1 MLARTPG
8 AGACESEGGVVPLKP
23 WRKGPAFETVDWP
36 STPLGR
42 PDDWTPTLRQAVDV
56 VVNTRFP
63 ATLLWGPEFVLV
75 YNEAYVPI
83 LGDKHPWA
91 LGRPCAEVFPE
102 AWHLIGDM
110 MQAVLDGAPSS
121 LLDDALVPL
130 VRGGQLRD
138 GYFTYSYSPVHNEVG
153 EVEGVLDIVT
163 ETTDKVVALR
173 RMAVL
178 TELRARLA
186 DVEAVDELESVVLDV
201 LSGATED
208 VHVVEYREAA
218 TRPGPAGRA
227 LPSRPP
233 RSLRG
238 ADLLL
243 DDTGAGHVA
252 WIPVRSPGVDLA
264 DPPALVIAL
273 NPGLSPDHRYLDF
286 LRLVATAVSQVRA
299 RLEAREVERR
309 IALSERRL
317 SEALQSSLLT
327 TPRHPDDVQVA
338 VRYRPS
344 ADQAEVGGDWYD
356 AFVDPHGELTVT
368 VGDVSGHDRVAA
380 AGMAHARTMLRAL
393 AHGVDAGPST
403 VMGLLDRALE
413 GLDLGIQ
420 ATAVLMRLHRS
431 ESDAGRWLARWTNAG
446 SLPPIVLRGDG
457 TVEVLE
463 SYDLMLGVDPA
474 VTRSDHEI
482 ELADGDVLVLYTDG
496 LVERRGTSLTECIER
511 LVKVVQWCAGLDVER
526 AADRILLDVADEG
539 VADDVALLV
548 LRPGSPQG

>member
-1 MLARTPG
+1 M
-8 AGACESEGGVVPLKP
+8 PLKP
-23 WRKGPAFETVDWP
+23 WRKGPDFETVDWA
-36 STPLGR
+36 STPLGH
-42 PDDWTPTLRQAVDV
+42 PESWTQTLRQSVDL

-63 ATLLWGPEFVLV
+63 ATLLWGPELVLI
-75 YNEAYVPI
+75 YNRAYVPI

-102 AWHLIGDM
+102 AWHLIGGMLED
-110 MQAVLDGAPSS
+110 ALKGAPSI
-121 LLDDALVPL
+121 LLEDALVPL
-130 VRGGQLRD
+130 VRD
-138 GYFTYSYSPVHNEVG
+138 GALGDSYFTYSYSPVHNEQG

-163 ETTDKVVALR
+163 ETTEKVVALR

-178 TELRARLA
+178 TELRGRLA
-186 DVEAVDELESVVLDV
+186 DVEAVDDLNAVVLEV
-201 LSGATED
+201 LTRASED
-208 VHVVEYREAA
+208 VHVVEYRDAA
-218 TRPGPAGRA
+218 GRPGAAGRA
-227 LPSRPP
+227 LPPRPP

-238 ADLLL
+238 SDLLL
-243 DDTGAGHVA
+243 DDTGRGHVA

-264 DPPALVIAL
+264 DPPALVIGL
-273 NPGLSPDHRYLDF
+273 NPSLPPDHRYLDF

-327 TPRHPDDVQVA
+327 TPRHPADVQVA

-356 AFVDPHGELTVT
+356 AFVDPHGDLTVT

-393 AHGVDAGPST
+393 AHGVDGVPSV

-420 ATAVLMRLHRS
+420 ATAVLMRLHRV
-431 ESDAGRWLARWTNAG
+431 EDVPGRWRVSWTNAG
-446 SLPPIVLRGDG
+446 SLPPIVLRRDG
-457 TVEVLE
+457 SVEVLE
-463 SYDLMLGVDPA
+463 SHDLMLGVDPA
-474 VTRSDHEI
+474 AERSDHE
-482 ELADGDVLVLYTDG
+482 LQMDDGDLLVLYTDG
-496 LVERRGTSLTECIER
+496 LVERRGTSLTDAIDR
-511 LVKVVQWCAGLDVER
+511 LAGVVRWCAGLDVER
-526 AADRILLDVADEG
+526 AADRVLADLVDDDV
-539 VADDVALLV
+539 VDDVALLV
-548 LRPGSPQG
+548 LRPESPPQA